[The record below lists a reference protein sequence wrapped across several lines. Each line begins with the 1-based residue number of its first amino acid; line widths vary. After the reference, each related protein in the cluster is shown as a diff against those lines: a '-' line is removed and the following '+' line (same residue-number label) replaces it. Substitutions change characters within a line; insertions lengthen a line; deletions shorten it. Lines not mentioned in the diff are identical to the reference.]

1 MIKILKLLRFKFK
14 ISFILKFEFKARIL
28 LRRLRVKYLR

>member
-1 MIKILKLLRFKFK
+1 MIKNTKVINKFK

-28 LRRLRVKYLR
+28 LRRL